1 MELWNYGTMELW
13 NYGTIRS
20 MKLKYKGFISKVQI

>member
-1 MELWNYGTMELW
+1 MELWNYGNMELW

-20 MKLKYKGFISKVQI
+20 MKLKYKRFISKV